1 MEIKVG
7 DEVRLNQYALK
18 LGFPDTSPIH
28 RLLQNVGKTRTVI
41 SVSPRQDGIY
51 YSLLY
56 QRWRFLWV
64 HESQLEKKI
73 TLDNGKTIYVSLSNK
88 R

>member
-18 LGFPDTSPIH
+18 VNHLGTSNKW
-28 RLLQNVGKTRTVI
+28 LLKEQIGKTREVI
-41 SVSPRQDGIY
+41 YGSIPSVSNIVGLRVG
-51 YSLLY
+51 
-56 QRWRFLWV
+56 RFRVIWV